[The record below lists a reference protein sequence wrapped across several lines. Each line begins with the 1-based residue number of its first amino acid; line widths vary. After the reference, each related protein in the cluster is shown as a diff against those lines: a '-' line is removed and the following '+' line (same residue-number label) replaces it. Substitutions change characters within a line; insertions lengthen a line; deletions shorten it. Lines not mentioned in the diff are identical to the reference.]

1 MTINDAAD
9 ESARDRRVTRERLA
23 RLQAEAIAEQGLR
36 DLFQRQQEIQLL
48 VTIAEAANSARTVAE
63 AMQSALDAIC
73 DYTKWPVG
81 HYCSVVSDPLE
92 DDRRVV
98 STDTWHI
105 RAEAGEQA
113 AARTEA
119 ARLADELGLAGRI
132 LKSGA
137 PVWIDDISSTSDA
150 AAAAGLQFPGGEK
163 PQAASAFRSSP
174 AAKWRLSSIPRAG
187 IHST

>member
-48 VTIAEAANSARTVAE
+48 VTIAEAANSARTVSE

-113 AARTEA
+113 VARTEA
-119 ARLADELGLAGRI
+119 ARLADELGLASRI
-132 LKSGA
+132 LKSG
-137 PVWIDDISSTSDA
+137 PFST
-150 AAAAGLQFPGGEK
+150 
-163 PQAASAFRSSP
+163 
-174 AAKWRLSSIPRAG
+174 
-187 IHST
+187 